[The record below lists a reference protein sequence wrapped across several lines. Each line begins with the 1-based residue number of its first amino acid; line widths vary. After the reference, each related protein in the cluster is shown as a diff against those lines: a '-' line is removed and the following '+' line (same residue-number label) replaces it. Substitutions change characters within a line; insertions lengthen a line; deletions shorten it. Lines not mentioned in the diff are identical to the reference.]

1 MRSNRGWGFGG
12 KLRELRKMKGL
23 TQEELAE
30 KADLHWKFIGEVER
44 GDSDIKLGNIAR
56 IAKGLGIE
64 LNEFF
69 EYCFPKA
76 VRSKEEEEV
85 IGLMMKMAGK
95 GDKKKIQK
103 LKILIEEILE

>member
-12 KLRELRKMKGL
+12 RLRELRKMRGL

-30 KADLHWKFIGEVER
+30 RAGLHWKFIGEVER

-56 IAKGLGIE
+56 IAEGLGIG
-64 LNEFF
+64 LLDLF
-69 EYCFPKA
+69 EYCFPKVA
-76 VRSKEEEEV
+76 RSKEEEEV
-85 IGLMMKMAGK
+85 VGLLMKIAEK

-103 LKILIEEILE
+103 LKIFLEKILD

>member
-1 MRSNRGWGFGG
+1 M
-12 KLRELRKMKGL
+12 L

-30 KADLHWKFIGEVER
+30 RAGLHWKFIGEVER

-56 IAKGLGIE
+56 IAKGLGME
-64 LNEFF
+64 LRELF

-85 IGLMMKMAGK
+85 IGLLMKIADK
-95 GDKKKIQK
+95 GDKKKIGK
-103 LKILIEEILE
+103 LKVFIEEVLE